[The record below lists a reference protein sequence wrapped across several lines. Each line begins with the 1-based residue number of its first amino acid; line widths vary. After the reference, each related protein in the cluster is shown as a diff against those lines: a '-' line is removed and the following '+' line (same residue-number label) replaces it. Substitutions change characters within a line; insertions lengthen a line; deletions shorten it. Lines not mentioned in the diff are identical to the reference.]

1 VSIPIEAS
9 RSRALSDVLVQV
21 VTRVANLA
29 LGTIVTV
36 LLVRTLG
43 AHGFGEWMTIFSI
56 LGLLGYFTS
65 FGLSAVAVREAAA
78 DTEHVDDWVG
88 ALVMV
93 QVLMAI
99 PVTIAGVIALAVV
112 SQGHTMFLAG
122 LVLLAQTPIAIGSS
136 LSVVYQLR
144 MDNRVPMALLTVN
157 SVLWG
162 AAVLVVDLL
171 DGGLLALAVAMT
183 ATTAVTS
190 ALQAFL
196 ALRLQHVRPRPS
208 RAAMLRLIKVGAPLG
223 IAGLLVLAYG
233 RIDQIIVF
241 GQVGAT
247 AAGQYGAAYR
257 LLDQANFVPIAVLTT
272 LAPMMAALWPADRAR
287 LLRIS
292 TMAAELLSIGA
303 FGALAFTLVGS
314 EQLMRALFG
323 EGLVAGADVLPIL
336 TGAFVV
342 ICFGYLIDNVLLVIG
357 LAHKQVWIALA
368 GLVANVAGNLILVPE
383 YGFVAAGWMTLVTEI
398 VVCGTGL
405 AYALRA
411 LGRPWPSLGRVPRVA
426 LAATVLTLALWGVRA
441 LDGPLAALLVVAVV
455 AYPVLLLALRAVSP
469 GELRELVVRRSAP

>member
-1 VSIPIEAS
+1 MSVPIEAT
-9 RSRALSDVLVQV
+9 RGRALSDVLIQIA
-21 VTRVANLA
+21 TRVGNLA
-29 LGTIVTV
+29 LGVVVTV

-43 AHGFGEWMTIFSI
+43 AKGFGEWMTIFSI

-65 FGLSAVAVREAAA
+65 FGLAAVAVREAAA
-78 DTEHVDDWVG
+78 DPGHADDWVG

-99 PVTIAGVIALAVV
+99 PVTIAGVILLAVV
-112 SQGHTMFLAG
+112 SQGHTMFVAG

-136 LSVVYQLR
+136 LAVVHQLR
-144 MDNRVPMALLTVN
+144 MDNRVPMVLLTVN

-162 AAVLVVDLL
+162 AAVVVVDVLG
-171 DGGLLALAVAMT
+171 GGLLALAIAMT

-190 ALQAFL
+190 VLQAIL
-196 ALRLQHVRPRPS
+196 AVRLQPIRPRPS

-233 RIDQIIVF
+233 RIDQVIVF

-257 LLDQANFVPIAVLTT
+257 LLDQANFVPVAVLTT

-287 LLRIS
+287 LLRVS

-314 EQLMRALFG
+314 SELMRALFG
-323 EGLVAGADVLPIL
+323 EGLVAGAGVLPVL

-357 LAHKQVWIALA
+357 LAQKQVWIALA
-368 GLVANVAGNLILVPE
+368 GLVANIAGNLILVPK
-383 YGFVAAGWMTLVTEI
+383 YGFVAAGWMTLVTEL

-405 AYALRA
+405 AYALRG

-426 LAATVLTLALWGVRA
+426 LAAALLALALWGVQSA
-441 LDGPLAALLVVAVV
+441 GGPLAALLAVAVL
-455 AYPVLLLALRAVSP
+455 AYPALLLALRAVAP
-469 GELRELVVRRSAP
+469 AELRELVARRAG